1 MDRRVID
8 RNRGSGSGFNNRL
21 ASKEARKMAGAQ
33 DQERTLPSG
42 LVLARH
48 EGEGVTLDI
57 PPDFVGT
64 VQVFV
69 GTIKG
74 TTARLLFSAP
84 KEVGIRRN
92 ELLPTG

>member
-8 RNRGSGSGFNNRL
+8 RGVNRQGLASGSNRL
-21 ASKEARKMAGAQ
+21 ASKEARKMSG
-33 DQERTLPSG
+33 ERTLPSG

-57 PPDFVGT
+57 PPGFVGK
-64 VQVFV
+64 VLVFV

-74 TTARLLFSAP
+74 GTARLLFSAP
-84 KEVGIRRN
+84 KEVDIRRN

>member
-1 MDRRVID
+1 MTAIQG
-8 RNRGSGSGFNNRL
+8 N
-21 ASKEARKMAGAQ
+21 
-33 DQERTLPSG
+33 ERTLPSG

-57 PPDFVGT
+57 PPGFVGT
-64 VQVFV
+64 VRVFV

-74 TTARLLFSAP
+74 TTARLLFNAP
-84 KEVGIRRN
+84 SEVLIRRN